1 MSVDP
6 SFPPY
11 NYFAVASYEVAVRRY
26 PDSNG
31 TSGLARTLSLAS
43 TASDTQQERVFIWF
57 GPFSESSPT
66 VGTVYTASTPVEL
79 IVNLPIG
86 EIELWLD
93 VLKGDRQV
101 YFEYFWSGRHISGG
115 RSRRCSSVAFTTEHN
130 PGGSPRCDAAA
141 SSTRALHRNP
151 DEHATGCSATR
162 YHAVLAWAA
171 VSSRSTA
178 RSSGC

>member
-66 VGTVYTASTPVEL
+66 VGTVYTASSPVEL

-86 EIELWLD
+86 EIDLWLD

-101 YFEYFWSGRHISGG
+101 YFEYFCQDGISAEGEVG
-115 RSRRCSSVAFTTEHN
+115 VASVALTTEHN
-130 PGGSPRCDAAA
+130 PGGSPRSHAAA
-141 SSTRALHRNP
+141 SSNRALQ
-151 DEHATGCSATR
+151 
-162 YHAVLAWAA
+162 
-171 VSSRSTA
+171 SSLH
-178 RSSGC
+178 